1 MRTALLFDRPTEL
14 KGKDGLRDWIEM
26 FVRVPFAGVKE
37 GDRDAIIEGAVKK
50 LEPVLYK
57 NGKWHA
63 DYVRLRMK
71 ALKH

>member
-1 MRTALLFDRPTEL
+1 MGD
-14 KGKDGLRDWIEM
+14 DGLRDWIEM
-26 FVRVPFAGVKE
+26 FVKVPFAGVKE
-37 GDRDAIIEGAVKK
+37 EDRLAIIEGAVEQ

-71 ALKH
+71 AVRR

>member
-1 MRTALLFDRPTEL
+1 
-14 KGKDGLRDWIEM
+14 M
-26 FVRVPFAGVKE
+26 FVKVPFAGVKE
-37 GDRDAIIEGAVKK
+37 EDRLAIIEGAVEQ

-71 ALKH
+71 ALKR

>member
-1 MRTALLFDRPTEL
+1 
-14 KGKDGLRDWIEM
+14 M

>member
-1 MRTALLFDRPTEL
+1 MRTAPLFDRPTEL

-26 FVRVPFAGVKE
+26 FVKVPFAKVKE
-37 GDRDAIIEGAVKK
+37 DDKEAIIEGAVEQ

-71 ALKH
+71 ALKR